1 MEALDK
7 IIAALKLAEAAR
19 KYADAVCQRKQAQSA
34 LDHAYRRWKRDNGIG
49 YVERDSMAWKAM
61 MNRTAAD
68 YGELVKAK
76 RKERYHRDRL
86 VTLVGRVSA

>member
-1 MEALDK
+1 MKPVNAFEL
-7 IIAALKLAEAAR
+7 AAQACR
-19 KYADAVCQRKQAQSA
+19 FADAIHERKQAQSA
-34 LDHAYRRWKRDNGIG
+34 LDHAYRRWKYENGIG

-68 YGELVKAK
+68 YAEVVRAK